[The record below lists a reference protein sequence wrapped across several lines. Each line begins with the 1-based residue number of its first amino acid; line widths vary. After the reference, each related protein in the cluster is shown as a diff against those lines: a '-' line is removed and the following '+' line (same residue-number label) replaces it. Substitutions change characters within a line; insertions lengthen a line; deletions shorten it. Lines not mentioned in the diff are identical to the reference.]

1 MQSIIEDVYVKFDD
15 VYTNQFAEMLYALLG
30 ERTKNQSISHE
41 EMPSFDE
48 HIAFIESRPYLYWYR
63 IRNEN
68 SCVGAI
74 YLTEKREIG
83 IGIFKDFQGQGYAGA
98 AINQLMGLHP
108 GKFLANINPENE
120 WSIHLFQ
127 KLDFKH
133 IQNTY
138 VKS

>member
-1 MQSIIEDVYVKFDD
+1 MQSIIEDVYVKFED
-15 VYTNQFAEMLYALLG
+15 VYVNHFVGMLYALLK
-30 ERTKNQSISHE
+30 ERTENQSISHK

-63 IRNEN
+63 IRNED

-83 IGIFKDFQGQGYAGA
+83 IGIFKIFQRQGYATA
-98 AINQLMGLHP
+98 AVNQLMKLHP
-108 GKFLANINPENE
+108 GKFLANINPQNE
-120 WSIHLFQ
+120 YSIHLF
-127 KLDFKH
+127 KSLGFKH

-138 VKS
+138 AKS